1 MALDD
6 DGRQAAEWAALVPG
20 FLRGLGQ
27 LTGDARF
34 GDAADAIA
42 LVGIMDLAELLA
54 RLRSDSVTIDAGTLE
69 ISEGV
74 AVELE

>member
-6 DGRQAAEWAALVPG
+6 DGRQAAACAALVPG
-20 FLRGLGQ
+20 VLRGLGQ

-69 ISEGV
+69 IGGGV
-74 AVELE
+74 TVELE